1 MYTIQFTRQTVK
13 ALRKMS
19 TNEAALIRLKIQEL
33 ALNPFA
39 VPNVKSLAGRPG
51 YRLRIGDWRVIFE
64 VAQSEQVISILKI
77 AQRGGVYR

>member
-1 MYTIQFTRQTVK
+1 MYTIQFTRQAIK

-19 TNEAALIRLKIQEL
+19 ANEAALIRSKIQEF

-39 VPNVKSLAGRPG
+39 VPNVKSLVGRPG
-51 YRLRIGDWRVIFE
+51 HRLRIGDWRVIFE

-77 AQRGGVYR
+77 AQRGGAYR

>member
-1 MYTIQFTRQTVK
+1 MYTIQFTTQAIR
-13 ALRKMS
+13 ALRKIS
-19 TNEAALIRLKIQEL
+19 ANEAALIRLRIQEL

-64 VAQSEQVISILKI
+64 VAQNEQVISILKI
-77 AQRGGVYR
+77 AQRGGAYR

>member
-1 MYTIQFTRQTVK
+1 MYTIQFTRQAIR

-19 TNEAALIRLKIQEL
+19 ANEAALIRSRIQEL

-39 VPNVKSLAGRPG
+39 VPNVKSLGGRPG

-64 VAQSEQVISILKI
+64 VAQNEQVISILKI
-77 AQRGGVYR
+77 AQRGGAYR

>member
-1 MYTIQFTRQTVK
+1 MYTIQFTRQAIKT
-13 ALRKMS
+13 LRKMS
-19 TNEAALIRLKIQEL
+19 ANEAALIRSRIQEL

-64 VAQSEQVISILKI
+64 VAQNQQVISILKI
-77 AQRGGVYR
+77 AQRGGAYR